1 MKNKS
6 FYYRFFDTDEKLP
19 VYLTQYGYHR
29 YPSKKQIAHL
39 IKDDY
44 VLHLVVSGCGIYE
57 TQQGKYTF
65 SEGQAFLLWPGTPV
79 SYGVNEN
86 SNCSY
91 LWIGLD
97 GAGVE
102 KFLKK
107 TPFNKQTPV
116 IDLLSVNKLA
126 NIIWQMISYVEKRD
140 ENYYLYSMMYKF
152 MRTFLEE
159 IKDKEA
165 IPVDK
170 NDICERV
177 IKYIKDNLN
186 NVNITKICKEL
197 YIDRTVLF
205 KQFKKKYGIS
215 LQEYIYTYRM
225 SIAQNLITQT
235 NKSFKEIATECGYE
249 TYTGFCKRF
258 SVFFGMLPSEYR
270 KLTTK
275 K

>member
-6 FYYRFFDTDEKLP
+6 FYYRFFDTDEKLS

-29 YPSKKQIAHL
+29 FSSKKQITHL

-65 SEGQAFLLWPGTPV
+65 SEGQAFLLWPGMPV

-91 LWIGLD
+91 LWIGMD

-126 NIIWQMISYVEKRD
+126 NIIWQMISYVGKGE

-205 KQFKKKYGIS
+205 KQFKKKYGVS
-215 LQEYIYTYRM
+215 LQEYI
-225 SIAQNLITQT
+225 N
-235 NKSFKEIATECGYE
+235 
-249 TYTGFCKRF
+249 
-258 SVFFGMLPSEYR
+258 
-270 KLTTK
+270 
-275 K
+275 